1 MQKWREISP
10 KFTQDYII
18 SVQIPVTRLAPFEQF
33 MENYHPLQMKG
44 VYKRAVIAAIK
55 VNIWRTLQLENLIG
69 N

>member
-1 MQKWREISP
+1 MVPFMWQVTYIQISM
-10 KFTQDYII
+10 
-18 SVQIPVTRLAPFEQF
+18 QIPVTRLALFEQF

-55 VNIWRTLQLENLIG
+55 VNIELEKLIK